1 MHIPS
6 SNRSWTAC
14 STQALKWAKNIHVVN
29 RLELKKI
36 IFYRFPKWVFVTR
49 QIERNDASGNQ
60 NVNMSTVSGS
70 LTILL
75 WGSWPWMAYNMSHIN
90 PEVLVFVPKIC
101 LKEFKSRVGIS
112 ALLSM
117 KGYDAG
123 FIKDEYGC
131 NSNKCEC
138 ANFDEIVIGKT
149 VLFWSSCFK
158 TFFRRHCSIWKD
170 VKQIDEDQ

>member
-1 MHIPS
+1 
-6 SNRSWTAC
+6 
-14 STQALKWAKNIHVVN
+14 
-29 RLELKKI
+29 
-36 IFYRFPKWVFVTR
+36 
-49 QIERNDASGNQ
+49 
-60 NVNMSTVSGS
+60 
-70 LTILL
+70 
-75 WGSWPWMAYNMSHIN
+75 MSHIN

-149 VLFWSSCFK
+149 VLF
-158 TFFRRHCSIWKD
+158 
-170 VKQIDEDQ
+170 